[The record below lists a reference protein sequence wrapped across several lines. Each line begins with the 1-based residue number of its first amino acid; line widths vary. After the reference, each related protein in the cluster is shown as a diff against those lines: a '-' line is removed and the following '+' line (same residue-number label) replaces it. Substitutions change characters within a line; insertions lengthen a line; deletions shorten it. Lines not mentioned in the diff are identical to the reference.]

1 MKVFGTE
8 VNTSTM
14 SIEELKEERKKVQ
27 ELLSQLNYQIA
38 IQTLIKNRHLPKS
51 N

>member
-14 SIEELKEERKKVQ
+14 SIEELKEKRKKVQ
-27 ELLSQLNYQIA
+27 ELLSKLDHQIK
-38 IQTLIKNRHLPKS
+38 IRTIIKHRHPPKS

>member
-14 SIEELKEERKKVQ
+14 SIEELKEKRKEVQ
-27 ELLSQLNYQIA
+27 KLLSQLDHQIK
-38 IQTLIKNRHLPKS
+38 IQTMIKHRHLSKS

>member
-14 SIEELKEERKKVQ
+14 SIEELKEARKKAQ
-27 ELLSQLNYQIA
+27 ELLSQIDYQIK
-38 IQTLIKNRHLPKS
+38 IRSILKHKHPPKS

>member
-14 SIEELKEERKKVQ
+14 SIEELKEARAKVQ
-27 ELLSQLNYQIA
+27 ELLSNIDYQIKTRS
-38 IQTLIKNRHLPKS
+38 ITEHRHPPKS